1 MEMRHLC
8 YQLGLKPK
16 SQDEKGADDLE
27 NTAALWSGQVVLQ
40 VSLER
45 WTQTGHD
52 SVRGLKVGKA
62 STSEPG
68 GGVTPFSTPRPSQQL
83 NPTSIY

>member
-16 SQDEKGADDLE
+16 SQDEKGTNDLE

-45 WTQTGHD
+45 WTQMGHD
-52 SVRGLKVGKA
+52 SVRGTKSGEGQHK
-62 STSEPG
+62 
-68 GGVTPFSTPRPSQQL
+68 
-83 NPTSIY
+83 